1 MTEAVGSCTLTSGP
15 KHQRKHQSERAVD
28 EGTVDSD

>member
-1 MTEAVGSCTLTSGP
+1 MTEVVGSCTLTSGP
-15 KHQRKHQSERAVD
+15 KHQRERAVD